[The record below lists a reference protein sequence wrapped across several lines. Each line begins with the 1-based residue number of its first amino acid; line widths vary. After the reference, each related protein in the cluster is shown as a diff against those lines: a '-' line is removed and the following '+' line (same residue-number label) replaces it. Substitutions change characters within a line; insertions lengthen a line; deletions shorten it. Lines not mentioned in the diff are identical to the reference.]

1 MDKQR
6 REGIERVEQKLK
18 ILETW
23 VNTEIPYLRTRDG
36 LRIESN
42 TIGEF
47 KLEYYPK
54 SVSALRRWNGHKNS
68 SEVVEKFGIPQKI
81 TSTETYKASPSYL
94 RERIEGNRTLESIFE
109 RIKNKALLQ
118 TQNRKSTELTN
129 LKHALNQA
137 KNNHKAIAHELV
149 SIRLENQQL
158 IERCRT
164 FGLTIKGL
172 KNQHAVEIEWRNTVA
187 LNYQAKL
194 LALESTNNQ
203 LRQTLLDLCEREGI
217 SIELE
222 QLKSNII
229 DFTGGNQ

>member
-6 REGIERVEQKLK
+6 KEGIERVEQKLK

-42 TIGEF
+42 AVGEF
-47 KLEYYPK
+47 KLEYFPK

-68 SEVVEKFGIPQKI
+68 FEVVEKFAIPHKI
-81 TSTETYKASPSYL
+81 TSTETYKASPTYL
-94 RERIEGNRTLESIFE
+94 RERIEGNCTLESIFE
-109 RIKNKALLQ
+109 RLKNKALLQ
-118 TQNRKSTELTN
+118 TQNRKSTEIKN
-129 LKHALNQA
+129 LKRALNQA
-137 KNNHKAIAHELV
+137 ENNHKAIAHELI
-149 SIRLENQQL
+149 SIRLENQL
-158 IERCRT
+158 LTERCLT
-164 FGLTIKGL
+164 YDLTIKGL
-172 KNQHAVEIEWRNTVA
+172 KKQHAVEIEWRNTVA
-187 LNYQAKL
+187 VNYQEKL

-203 LRQTLLDLCEREGI
+203 LRQTLLDLSEREGI

-222 QLKSNII
+222 QLESNII